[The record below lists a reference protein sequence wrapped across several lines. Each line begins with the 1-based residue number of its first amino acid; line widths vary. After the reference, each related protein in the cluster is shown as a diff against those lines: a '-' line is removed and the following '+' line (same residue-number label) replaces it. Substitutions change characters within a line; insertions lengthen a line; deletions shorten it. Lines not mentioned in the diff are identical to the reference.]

1 MKGTFVQGEIIV
13 FTIEDELVLAKYK
26 ELKKSGELESYV
38 NKIFAESVLHA
49 IEDKYLNSNK
59 EELGKLM
66 EKLDVIQN
74 QMSKMRV
81 MGVQSNFSPSITNNV
96 PHKEIENGKPPVVK
110 EKVKAGEVIKT
121 GTKKKKGLSM
131 AGLMS
136 KANAMKTK

>member
-13 FTIEDELVLAKYK
+13 FTIEDELVLAKFR

-38 NKIFAESVLHA
+38 NKIFTESVLHA
-49 IEDKYLNSNK
+49 IEDKYLNNNK

-66 EKLDVIQN
+66 EKLNDIQS

-81 MGVQSNFSPSITNNV
+81 AGIQQNFSPNAVNSV
-96 PHKEIENGKPPVVK
+96 PHKDIQNENPPVVK
-110 EKVKAGEVIKT
+110 EKVKAGDVIKS

>member
-13 FTIEDELVLAKYK
+13 FTIEDELVLNKYK

-49 IEDKYLNSNK
+49 IEDKYANKNK
-59 EELGKLM
+59 EELNMLI
-66 EKLDVIQN
+66 EKMDVLTA

-81 MGVQSNFSPSITNNV
+81 MGVQASHSPSVTNSV
-96 PHKEIENGKPPVVK
+96 PHKEIEGNSEPVVR
-110 EKVKAGEVIKT
+110 EKVKASDVIKNAP
-121 GTKKKKGLSM
+121 KKKKGLSM
-131 AGLMS
+131 AGLMN